1 MHYDVEAFVAGFV
14 DSLILVLGNFWVTNI
29 SIELLKFGR
38 LYQFQVENVEDIGI
52 SGALTS
58 FFFFSLLEIYVE
70 ITERFM
76 SIILEYTLVYLFLR
90 IETKRSCDA

>member
-14 DSLILVLGNFWVTNI
+14 DSLVLGNFWVTNV

-38 LYQFQVENVEDIGI
+38 LYQFQVANVGI

-58 FFFFSLLEIYVE
+58 VFFFLEIHVE
-70 ITERFM
+70 ITERFT

>member
-58 FFFFSLLEIYVE
+58 FFFSLLEIYVE